1 MSEDIGHECGVAALY
16 WLKENG
22 NADADDF
29 ENVAALMPGMLLDLQ
44 NRGQLAAGYCS
55 YHPNRDEILRT
66 FKDLGGVT
74 EAFRMSHP
82 GKYQSI
88 INEYAG
94 VAAIG
99 HTRYATSGEDD
110 LRYAQPF
117 ERQHGRIWKWF
128 SLAFNGNLA
137 NYTQL
142 RERLLSKRGYH
153 FTLNIDT
160 EIIMHTLAYRL
171 KGEKPP
177 DLAAV
182 MHTLSRDFDGAYNI
196 AFLDAS
202 GRMFV
207 SRDPLGLHPMCWGV
221 KGRLFA
227 AANEST
233 ALSNLGFSDVK
244 WLEPGEM
251 VIVENGDL
259 RVARYADPKKT
270 ARCFFEWVYF
280 SNVASEIDGL
290 SVYTSRAEAGRIL
303 AEKESQKIDDSCVVV
318 PVPDTAK
325 AAADAYAH
333 HLKMPCMEG
342 VIRNRYVGRT
352 FIQPKTTRRQSAK
365 SKYTALVSVLSGKRV
380 FLVEDSIVRSLTIR
394 TLAHQVRDIGG
405 ATEVHVRVAC
415 PPIIAPCFYGIDM
428 STLDEL
434 FAPEHVPLR
443 YRGLPSEQTLKKM
456 AIELDVDSLKYLDVS
471 DLGTSIGCGTDTLC
485 LGCVTGKYP
494 TTWGNRLMREARE
507 HPEAVDRP
515 YR

>member
-1 MSEDIGHECGVAALY
+1 MGEDIRHECGVAALY
-16 WLKENG
+16 WLNQS
-22 NADADDF
+22 DAEDF
-29 ENVAALMPGMLLDLQ
+29 ENVAAHMPGMLLDLQ

-55 YHPNRDEILRT
+55 YHPKRDHILHT

-74 EAFRMSHP
+74 EAFRMSHS
-82 GKYQSI
+82 GKHKSI
-88 INEYAG
+88 LNQHAG
-94 VAAIG
+94 LAAIG
-99 HTRYATSGEDD
+99 HTRYATSGKDD
-110 LRYAQPF
+110 VRYAQPF

-128 SLAFNGNLA
+128 ALAFNGNLA
-137 NYTQL
+137 NYDQL

-171 KGEKPP
+171 RGENPP
-177 DLAAV
+177 DLADV
-182 MHTLSRDFDGAYNI
+182 MRSLARDFDGAYNI
-196 AFLDAS
+196 AFLDAL

-207 SRDPLGLHPMCWGV
+207 SRDPMGLHPMCWGV

-233 ALSNLGFSDVK
+233 ALSNMGFRDIK

-251 VIVENGDL
+251 VIVEQGNY
-259 RVARYADPKKT
+259 RVARYTEAQKKS
-270 ARCFFEWVYF
+270 RCFFEWVYF

-290 SVYTSRAEAGRIL
+290 SVYTARAEAGRIL
-303 AEKESQKIDDSCVVV
+303 AKKENQKIDDRCVVV

-333 HLKMPCMEG
+333 HLNMPCMEG

-352 FIQPKTTRRQSAK
+352 FIQPETTRTQSAK
-365 SKYTALVSVLSGKRV
+365 NKYTSLASVLSGKRV
-380 FLVEDSIVRSLTIR
+380 FLVEDSIVRSLTLR

-415 PPIIAPCFYGIDM
+415 PPIVAPCFYGIDM
-428 STLDEL
+428 TTLREL
-434 FAPEHVPLR
+434 FAPEHMPARYHGVPSDR
-443 YRGLPSEQTLKKM
+443 AFKKM
-456 AIELDVDSLKYLDVS
+456 AIELNVDSLKYLAVP
-471 DLGTSIGCGTDTLC
+471 DLGRSIGCETDTLC

-494 TTWGNRLMREARE
+494 TTWGNRLMREARKRTN
-507 HPEAVDRP
+507 AFGRL
-515 YR
+515 YG